1 VIAPNA
7 AERMKASLGQSV
19 IIEDVIGAGGSIP
32 TGQVVR
38 DAYESSSDP
47 QSRASREVQRLW
59 LPALLRRRR
68 LARWRYRRKNAGVE
82 LSPKVMP
89 AVPTMDAVV
98 EGLCRVHWSARLDR
112 GCVTIELLDH
122 IDIGIGAKFR
132 PVIVRVPGNPDPN
145 GGPWYVALS
154 SGGSQRS
161 AAKTPSDWMAARGAR
176 KSPPVSV
183 TAASAVTPN
192 VACMRGYA
200 RNSYSYEDFPAFTCC
215 SHQPGPSAL
224 DAQAAAAH
232 MDTNSAC
239 ILT

>member
-1 VIAPNA
+1 
-7 AERMKASLGQSV
+7 MKASLGQSV

-145 GGPWYVALS
+145 GGPWVRCAQLRRIPEKR
-154 SGGSQRS
+154 GKNAVGLDGSPRS
-161 AAKTPSDWMAARGAR
+161 AKVPTCFSDRGLRGDPQCRMHARVCRQFLLIRGF
-176 KSPPVSV
+176 PGIHLLL
-183 TAASAVTPN
+183 TSAGT
-192 VACMRGYA
+192 
-200 RNSYSYEDFPAFTCC
+200 
-215 SHQPGPSAL
+215 
-224 DAQAAAAH
+224 
-232 MDTNSAC
+232 
-239 ILT
+239 